1 VIAIVDYGV
10 GNLRS
15 AAKGL
20 ERAAA
25 DAGLPA
31 DVRVTDRESEI
42 DRADAVVLPGVGA
55 FGACMRSLA
64 ESGLT
69 DAVLRAAA
77 SNKPFLGICVGMQIL
92 FEESSEFGAVKGLG
106 VLPGRVVRFRSR
118 DVKIPHMGWNTLSL
132 KRKDAPALAGIP
144 DGTYVY
150 FVHSYYAEPAEPSH
164 VAATST
170 YGSEE
175 FTAAV
180 ARGNLFATQFH
191 PEKSQQAGL
200 ALLGN
205 FVRAAAREARVA
217 VPA

>member
-20 ERAAA
+20 EQAAA
-25 DAGLPA
+25 NARL
-31 DVRVTDRESEI
+31 DVS
-42 DRADAVVLPGVGA
+42 VLPGVGA
-55 FGACMRSLA
+55 FGACMTSLD

-69 DAVLRAAA
+69 DAVLRAVR
-77 SNKPFLGICVGMQIL
+77 SGKPFLGICVGMQIL
-92 FEESSEFGAVKGLG
+92 FEESSEFGPVAGLG

-118 DVKIPHMGWNTLSL
+118 DVKIPHMGWNALHLRS
-132 KRKDAPALAGIP
+132 RAPMLAGIAE
-144 DGTYVY
+144 GTYVY
-150 FVHSYYAEPAEPSH
+150 FVHSYYAEPADEAL
-164 VAATST
+164 VAATT
-170 YGSEE
+170 THGGEE

-180 ARGNLFATQFH
+180 ARENLFATQFH
-191 PEKSQQAGL
+191 PEKSQHAGL

-205 FVRAAAREARVA
+205 FVRAACGPVRVA

>member
-1 VIAIVDYGV
+1 MIAVVDYGV

-15 AAKGL
+15 CAKGI

-25 DAGLPA
+25 DAHVDTEVCVSSEPA
-31 DVRVTDRESEI
+31 EI
-42 DRADAVVLPGVGA
+42 ERAHAVVLPGVGA
-55 FGACMRSLA
+55 FGACMTSLA

-69 DAVLRAAA
+69 DVVLRAIR
-77 SNKPFLGICVGMQIL
+77 SDKPFLGICVGMQIL
-92 FEESSEFGAVKGLG
+92 FEESSEFGSIAGLG
-106 VLPGRVVRFRSR
+106 VLPGKVVRFRSR
-118 DVKIPHMGWNTLSL
+118 DVKIPHMGWNALSM
-132 KRKDAPALAGIP
+132 KQPAPALAGIA

-150 FVHSYYAEPAEPSH
+150 FVHSYYAEPSDRAI
-164 VAATST
+164 VAATAT
-170 YGSEE
+170 HGSEE

-180 ARGNLFATQFH
+180 THGNLFATQFH

-205 FVRAAAREARVA
+205 FVRTARAPARVA

>member
-1 VIAIVDYGV
+1 MIAIVDYGV

-15 AAKGL
+15 VAKGL

-25 DAGLPA
+25 DAGLTA
-31 DVRVTDRESEI
+31 DVRVTDCAAEI
-42 DRADAVVLPGVGA
+42 ERAAAVVLPGVGA

-64 ESGLT
+64 EAGLT
-69 DAVLRAAA
+69 DVVLRAAA
-77 SNKPFLGICVGMQIL
+77 SDRPFLGICVGMQIL
-92 FEESSEFGAVKGLG
+92 FEESSEFGPVAGLG
-106 VLPGRVVRFRSR
+106 VLPGKVVRFRAR
-118 DVKIPHMGWNTLSL
+118 DVKIPHMGWNTLTI
-132 KRKDAPALAGIP
+132 RRRVPALEGIT

-150 FVHSYYAEPAEPSH
+150 FVHSYYAEPADPAQ
-164 VAATST
+164 VAATSS
-170 YGSEE
+170 YGGET

-200 ALLGN
+200 AILGN
-205 FVRAAAREARVA
+205 FVRAAVQPVRVA

>member
-20 ERAAA
+20 EQAAA
-25 DAGLPA
+25 EAGLVA
-31 DVRVTDRESEI
+31 DVRVSAGAREIEDAS
-42 DRADAVVLPGVGA
+42 AVVLPGVGA
-55 FGACMRSLA
+55 FAACMTSLR

-69 DAVLRAAA
+69 EVVLRAVR
-77 SNKPFLGICVGMQIL
+77 SGKPFLGICVGMQIL
-92 FEESSEFGAVKGLG
+92 FDESEEFGPVAGLG

-118 DVKIPHMGWNTLSL
+118 DVKIPHMGWNALRL
-132 KRKDAPALAGIP
+132 RGQVPALAGIA

-150 FVHSYYAEPAEPSH
+150 FVHSYYAEPADPAL

-180 ARGNLFATQFH
+180 ARDNLFATQFH

-205 FVRAAAREARVA
+205 FVRAAHEPVRVA
-217 VPA
+217 VRA

>member
-15 AAKGL
+15 CAKGL

-25 DAGLPA
+25 DARL
-31 DVRVTDRESEI
+31 DVEVRVSADAAEI
-42 DRADAVVLPGVGA
+42 ARADAVVLPGVGA
-55 FGACMRSLA
+55 FGACMTSLA

-69 DAVLRAAA
+69 DVVVRAAG
-77 SNKPFLGICVGMQIL
+77 SGKPFLGICVGMQIL
-92 FEESSEFGAVKGLG
+92 FEESEEFGPVAGLG
-106 VLPGRVVRFRSR
+106 VLPGKIVRFRSR
-118 DVKIPHMGWNTLSL
+118 DVKIPHMGWNALSIQQ
-132 KRKDAPALAGIP
+132 RTPALDGIA
-144 DGTYVY
+144 DGTFVY
-150 FVHSYYAEPAEPSH
+150 FVHSYYAEPAERSL

-170 YGSEE
+170 YGSET

-180 ARGNLFATQFH
+180 ARDNLFATQFH

-205 FVRAAAREARVA
+205 FVRAAATPARIA